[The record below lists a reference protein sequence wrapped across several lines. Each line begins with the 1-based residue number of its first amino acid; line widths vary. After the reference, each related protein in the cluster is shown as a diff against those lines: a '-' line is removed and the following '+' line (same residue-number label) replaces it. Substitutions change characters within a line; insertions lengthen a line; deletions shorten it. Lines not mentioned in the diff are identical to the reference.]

1 MFLDGVG
8 MRTIGVVTGGRA
20 DYSIYLPL
28 LRAVQSDPELNLELY
43 VTGTH
48 LAPGFGSTVRCIEAD
63 GFTISARIDSLDAS
77 NRPEGISRSI
87 AKGVLGFAE
96 LFERQR
102 PDILLVLGDRF
113 EMLAA
118 VVAALPFTIPVAHIA
133 GGELSFGS
141 LDDCIRHA
149 ITKMSHLHF
158 ATAEPYRQR
167 LIQMGEEPWRVTTTG
182 SPSLDN
188 LKFMKYQSR
197 EKLEREFDLVLEPA
211 PLIVTFHPETLEPEE
226 TVAHARELLAALGGV
241 ERPILITAPNADAG
255 GEDIRCEMERFAHAN
270 PRTRLVENMGTQLFF
285 SVLRVAA
292 CMVGNSSSG
301 IAEAASFELPVVN
314 LGNRQSGRIMGSHI
328 IQSACERNAIGA
340 AIVRAL
346 DPAFRRALKGLKN
359 PYGDGEA
366 TPRIVQVLK
375 TTELGRK
382 LVMKR
387 FHDLRTSQ
395 HQVGRG

>member
-1 MFLDGVG
+1 
-8 MRTIGVVTGGRA
+8 MRTVGVVTGSRS

-28 LRAVQSDPELNLELY
+28 LEAIQRDSDLKLELY
-43 VTGTH
+43 VTGSH
-48 LAPGFGSTVRCIEAD
+48 LAPAFGNTVGCIEAD
-63 GFTISARIDSLDAS
+63 GFAISARIDSLDAS
-77 NRPEGISRSI
+77 NRPVGISKSI
-87 AKGVLGFAE
+87 ARGVLGFAE

-102 PDILLVLGDRF
+102 PDILVVLGDRF

-133 GGELSFGS
+133 GGELTLGAI
-141 LDDCIRHA
+141 DDCMRHA

-182 SPSLDN
+182 SPSLDK
-188 LKFMKYQSR
+188 LKSMSYR
-197 EKLEREFDLVLEPA
+197 TPRDLEGEFGLILDPA
-211 PLIVTFHPETLEPEE
+211 PLIVTFHPETLVPAE
-226 TVAHARELLAALGGV
+226 TVAHARELLAALREV
-241 ERPILITAPNADAG
+241 ERPILMTAPNADAG
-255 GEDIRCEMERFAHAN
+255 GDDIRQEMQRFAEAN
-270 PRTRLVENMGTQLFF
+270 PRARLVTNMGTQLFF

-301 IAEAASFELPVVN
+301 IGEAASFELPVVN
-314 LGNRQSGRIMGSHI
+314 VGNRQSGRIMGSHI

-340 AIVRAL
+340 AIARAL
-346 DPAFRRALKGLKN
+346 DPGFRRGLKGVKN

-366 TPRIVQVLK
+366 APRIVHVLK
-375 TTELGRK
+375 TAELGGK

-387 FHDLRTSQ
+387 FNDIRT
-395 HQVGRG
+395 